1 MRYNGTLEYYIE
13 PEVQMNEYGEIDDSE
28 DEEESGTD
36 TEETQESEET
46 ETETETSEWSES
58 IPCSISTIRNN
69 NNARYQATIE
79 RVASFN
85 VLIPITSGYDFKS
98 RARVRL
104 TRDGESLG
112 EYEVI
117 LSERIPTQGRIK
129 IVV

>member
-28 DEEESGTD
+28 DVEESGTD

-46 ETETETSEWSES
+46 ETETSEWSDG

-85 VLIPITSGYDFKS
+85 VLIPITAEYDFKS

-104 TRDGESLG
+104 TRDGEQLG

-117 LSERIPTQGRIK
+117 LSERIPTQGRIR